1 MAFLDNSGD
10 IILDAVLTDT
20 GRMRMANGAFK
31 ITQFALGDDEID
43 YSLYNSQDSRGSAY
57 YDIDILSTPVLEA
70 FTDNASGLKSK
81 LISIGRTDILY
92 LPVIKLETTK
102 EAGANTNEKGSFYVA
117 INKQTFDSLDA
128 TDPGTNG
135 VLDGYNP
142 ADRSRASK
150 NYILLHQGIDNE
162 AKEGQ
167 TITADLAETQFLI
180 EIDNRFGA
188 IAPDPTSGQN
198 VSFAA
203 SYVDDDQK
211 ASYYLT
217 DVDNTNAVKS
227 LASRTDSKTI
237 AGPVGYSLSFT
248 IYSDDR
254 LRESDY
260 LMQRLGGTVTLSS
273 VDYYY
278 VDMNVRVTGVTTGYR
293 VDIPVRF
300 LKLIGS

>member
-20 GRMRMANGAFK
+20 GRMRMANGNFK

-43 YSLYNSQDSRGSAY
+43 YALYNSQDSRGSAY

-81 LISIGRTDILY
+81 LISIGRADILY

-102 EAGANTNEKGSFYVA
+102 EAGAGTNEKGSFYVA
-117 INKQTFDSLDA
+117 VNKQTFDSLDE

-135 VLDGYNP
+135 VLDGFNS
-142 ADRSRASK
+142 ADNTRLST
-150 NYILLHQGIDNE
+150 NYILLHQGIDNQ

-167 TITADLAETQFLI
+167 VVSADLAETQFLI
-180 EIDNRFGA
+180 EIDDRFGT
-188 IAPDPTSGQN
+188 IAPDPRTGQN
-198 VSFAA
+198 VAFVA

-217 DVDNTNAVKS
+217 DVENSNAVKS
-227 LASRTDSKTI
+227 LANRSESKTI

-248 IYSDDR
+248 IYSNDR

-260 LMQRLGGTVTLSS
+260 LMQRLGGTVTLGS